1 MIGIDPKKFMG
12 FVFVKNAGCC
22 MCSVIRRT
30 SSKEEVGCMW
40 HVVGLSNVERASGL
54 ASSLRRSWYIATGYF
69 SWSLLLSATSEKDN
83 SPNNDQ
89 HNANPLSFAS
99 SEYYVCDCSTMS
111 PQSHIIIIAIDV
123 LVS

>member
-1 MIGIDPKKFMG
+1 
-12 FVFVKNAGCC
+12 
-22 MCSVIRRT
+22 MC
-30 SSKEEVGCMW
+30 E
-40 HVVGLSNVERASGL
+40 LSNVERASVL
-54 ASSLRRSWYIATGYF
+54 ASYLRRSWYIATGYF
-69 SWSLLLSATSEKDN
+69 SCSCLALRHLKNDN